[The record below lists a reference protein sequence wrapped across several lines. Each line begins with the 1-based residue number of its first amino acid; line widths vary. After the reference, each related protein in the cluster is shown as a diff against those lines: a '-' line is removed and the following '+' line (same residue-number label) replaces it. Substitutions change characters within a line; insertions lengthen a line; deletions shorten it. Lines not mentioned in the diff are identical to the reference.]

1 MPESPICFR
10 KQNDQMTTDGFAV
23 LMQATRARVARIR
36 LLQWLLPLV
45 PLACGI
51 ALGTMSPQ
59 EWRQDFGKSAWGVAG
74 ACAIVALAA
83 LLPLAAW
90 YLAGRYVEAVAV
102 DPDRALARVTLLLPW
117 GRREVIASLGDFVAD
132 GVLASTAS
140 GTGLYTPT
148 FGLRLRSGR
157 RLIVDMQAAFPHGVG
172 ILFAAFH
179 TPERLPALLQ
189 RQAQRRQRTAS
200 RGG

>member
-1 MPESPICFR
+1 MPGELMAAGEYI
-10 KQNDQMTTDGFAV
+10 V
-23 LMQATRARVARIR
+23 LMQATRARGLRIR

-45 PLACGI
+45 PLVCGI
-51 ALGTMSPQ
+51 ALGTMSPH
-59 EWRQDFGKSAWGVAG
+59 EWQQDFGEGLWGVIG
-74 ACAIVALAA
+74 ACALVALAA

-117 GRREVIASLGDFVAD
+117 GRREFTAPLHDFEAG
-132 GVLASTAS
+132 GVLAGAAS

-157 RLIVDMQAAFPHGVG
+157 RLIVDMQAVFPQGVG
-172 ILFAAFH
+172 TLFAAFH

-189 RQAQRRQRTAS
+189 RQARRRQRAAS
-200 RGG
+200 RSA